1 MAGLI
6 AVSYF
11 LISIFFNLI
20 IFIFWL
26 RILLRYYRV
35 SPLHPMGQAIYHLTD
50 RIVLPLESIVFRN
63 KRRLHRFDA
72 ISFACI
78 VVLEIIKFVLLSLI
92 AYQAL
97 LPLTYLVLFVA
108 ADLIIQLG
116 DLLFYALLLRVIL
129 SWVNPQWQMHP
140 AAMILNLITDPLI
153 RIGHKI
159 IPNISGFDFAPF
171 IMMVII
177 KVITLFI
184 SASIPIHL

>member
-35 SPLHPMGQAIYHLTD
+35 SPLHPMGQLIYRLTD
-50 RIVLPLESIVFRN
+50 RIALPLESIVFRN
-63 KRRLHRFDA
+63 KKHPQRFDA

-78 VVLEIIKFVLLSLI
+78 IVLEIVKFMLLSLI
-92 AYQAL
+92 AYQRL
-97 LPLTYLVLFVA
+97 LPITYLFLLVA

-116 DLLFYALLLRVIL
+116 DLLFYALLLRVIM
-129 SWVNPQWQMHP
+129 SWINPQWQMHP

-153 RIGHKI
+153 KIGHKI

-171 IMMVII
+171 IVMVII
-177 KVITLFI
+177 KIITLFI
-184 SASIPIHL
+184 SASLPIHL

>member
-35 SPLHPMGQAIYHLTD
+35 SPLHPMGQVIYRLTD
-50 RIVLPLESIVFRN
+50 RIVLPVESIIFRN
-63 KRRLHRFDA
+63 KRHPQRFDA
-72 ISFACI
+72 VSFAYII
-78 VVLEIIKFVLLSLI
+78 VIEIVKFILLSLI
-92 AYQAL
+92 AYQIL
-97 LPLTYLVLFVA
+97 LPITYLLLFVV

-116 DLLFYALLLRVIL
+116 NLLFYALLLRVIM

-153 RIGHKI
+153 SIGHKI
-159 IPNISGFDFAPF
+159 VPNISGFDFSPF

-184 SASIPIHL
+184 SASLPIYL

>member
-20 IFIFWL
+20 IFLFWL

-35 SPLHPMGQAIYHLTD
+35 SSLNPMGQAIYRLTD
-50 RIVLPLESIVFRN
+50 RIVLPLESTIFRS
-63 KRRLHRFDA
+63 KRHPQRFDA

-78 VVLEIIKFVLLSLI
+78 VVLELIKFILLGLI
-92 AYQAL
+92 AYQRL
-97 LPLTYLVLFVA
+97 LPITYLFLFVI

-116 DLLFYALLLRVIL
+116 DLLFYALLLRVIM

-153 RIGHKI
+153 KIGHKI

-184 SASIPIHL
+184 SASLPLHL